1 MDNYVRDLDLSDGE
15 SIRKACPKCGSKNT
29 FTASKIDGR
38 VVYNCYKLSC
48 DLAGKFSSAMTHEE
62 LQSYFVQPLV
72 ETYSKNKELD
82 SFVYPEHI
90 TNDDPANGH
99 MRRFKQRWSKLQ
111 NETLLFDVK
120 DKRAV
125 FPIYSGNKLVDAIG
139 RALDGAI
146 PKWYRYSGIAKHYE
160 RTMGDTNGV
169 YVIVEDVI
177 SAITVARSF
186 INTTGYALLGT
197 SLTEEHKTD
206 IADNA
211 RAVIVALDPDALSK
225 TLEYRR
231 ELQLWTG
238 LPCKVLSLE
247 DDLKYEREAD
257 MKGLK
262 ELIDYETGAQEQTEP
277 NG

>member
-15 SIRKACPKCGSKNT
+15 SIRKTCPKCGSKNT

-72 ETYSKNKELD
+72 ETYNKNKELD

-146 PKWYRYSGIAKHYE
+146 PKWYRYGGIGSFYK
-160 RTMGDTNGV
+160 RCISKPNGV

-177 SAITVARSF
+177 SAITVAKRMPG
-186 INTTGYALLGT
+186 TTGFAILGT
-197 SLTEEHKTD
+197 SLTEDHLAD
-206 IADNA
+206 ISDNSSSCL
-211 RAVIVALDPDALSK
+211 VALDPDALSK
-225 TLEYRR
+225 SMEFSKKI
-231 ELQLWTG
+231 QLWTD
-238 LPCKVLSLE
+238 LPAWVMNVE
-247 DDLKYEREAD
+247 DDIKYERVND
-257 MKGLK
+257 ISNLRIM
-262 ELIDYETGAQEQTEP
+262 IDGAIK
-277 NG
+277 

>member
-15 SIRKACPKCGSKNT
+15 SIRKTCPKCGSKNT

-72 ETYSKNKELD
+72 ETYNKNKELD

-146 PKWYRYSGIAKHYE
+146 PKWYRYSGTDKHY
-160 RTMGDTNGV
+160 
-169 YVIVEDVI
+169 
-177 SAITVARSF
+177 
-186 INTTGYALLGT
+186 
-197 SLTEEHKTD
+197 
-206 IADNA
+206 
-211 RAVIVALDPDALSK
+211 
-225 TLEYRR
+225 
-231 ELQLWTG
+231 
-238 LPCKVLSLE
+238 
-247 DDLKYEREAD
+247 
-257 MKGLK
+257 
-262 ELIDYETGAQEQTEP
+262 
-277 NG
+277 